1 MYISQYSLIQKKIKM
16 PTEYFKVL
24 QTARKAFASG
34 VTKPVK
40 FRLQQ
45 LESLLKLCEE
55 NEEKLIEAV
64 KRDLKKSKIEIRL
77 TELEYLK
84 NEIRGA
90 IYNLTEWVK
99 PQSTEK
105 NLVLL
110 MDDSFIHSEPFG
122 VVLIIGP
129 WNYPVQLSLVPLV
142 GVISAGNCA
151 VIKPSEISENAA
163 EVLAELLPKYLHQD
177 CYQVVKGGVPETT
190 ELLKEKFDYIFFT
203 GSTTVGK
210 IIYQA
215 AAKNLTPV
223 TLELGGKSPVYL
235 DDSVNMDMACRRII
249 WGKLLSL
256 GQTCVAPDYILCN
269 EEVQDLFL
277 KSSKKVLAEFF
288 EGDPI
293 DSPDIGRIIN
303 DRNYKRVQSY
313 LKDGNIAI
321 GGKTRDEDQ
330 YIAPTILTGV
340 KNEHQ
345 VMKDEIFGPILPIY
359 LVKDEDEAINY
370 INENEKPLSLYVF
383 STKKNIINKFMQKT
397 TSGSLCVNDTV
408 IHLTIDALPFGG
420 VGFSGLGSKY
430 HGKASFD
437 AFSNKKSVLIRNFN
451 PILEKIASDRY
462 PPFSEAKSSR
472 LRFLLK
478 KRKNYIPSCFP
489 YLAVFVLGMMSIVI
503 LKIVFNA
510 ADWNDKLPKIL
521 Q

>member
-1 MYISQYSLIQKKIKM
+1 MKYS
-16 PTEYFKVL
+16 EVL
-24 QTARKAFASG
+24 QTAREAFNNGITQSL
-34 VTKPVK
+34 K

-45 LESLLKLCEE
+45 LKSLLRLCEE
-55 NEEKLIEAV
+55 NEDKLIEAV
-64 KRDLKKSKIEIRL
+64 KQDLRKSKIEIRL

-90 IYNLTEWVK
+90 IYNLSEWMK

-110 MDDSFIHSEPFG
+110 MDDSFIYSEPFG

-129 WNYPVQLSLVPLV
+129 WNYPVQLSFVPLV
-142 GVISAGNCA
+142 GAISAGNCA
-151 VIKPSEISENAA
+151 IIKPSEISENTA
-163 EVLAELLPKYLHQD
+163 EILADLIPKYLHKD
-177 CYQVVKGGVPETT
+177 CYHIVKGGVPETT

-203 GSTTVGK
+203 GSTPVGK
-210 IIYQA
+210 IVLQA
-215 AAKNLTPV
+215 AANHLTPV

-235 DDSVNMDMACRRII
+235 DDSVNMNMACRRII

-277 KSSKKVLAEFF
+277 KSVKTVLSEFF

-303 DRNYKRVQSY
+303 DKNYNRLKTY
-313 LKDGNIAI
+313 LKNGKVFI
-321 GGKTRDEDQ
+321 GGNVRDDDR
-330 YIAPTILTGV
+330 YIAPTVLTDV
-340 KNEHQ
+340 KEDDA

-359 LVKDEDEAINY
+359 LVKDEEEAISY
-370 INENEKPLSLYVF
+370 INKNEKPLSLYVF
-383 STKKNIINKFMQKT
+383 STKKNIINKFMQRT
-397 TSGSLCVNDTV
+397 SSGSLCVNDTV

-430 HGKASFD
+430 HGKASYD
-437 AFSNKKSVLIRNFN
+437 AFSNKKSVLVRNFN

-478 KRKNYIPSCFP
+478 KRRNYLPSGLS
-489 YLAVFVLGMMSIVI
+489 YL
-503 LKIVFNA
+503 IVFMIGALSIITVKIIFNV
-510 ADWNDKLPKIL
+510 ADWNDKLPKVL